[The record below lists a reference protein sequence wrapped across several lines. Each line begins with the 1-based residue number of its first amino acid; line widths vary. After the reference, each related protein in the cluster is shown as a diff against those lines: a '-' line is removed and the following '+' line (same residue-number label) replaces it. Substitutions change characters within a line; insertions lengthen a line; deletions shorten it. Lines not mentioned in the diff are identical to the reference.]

1 MESYRRQGR
10 GDEGVLLRNDFGG
23 AGAMK
28 KLMTLM
34 VLAAAA
40 FAGGGMLNEH
50 NLTTAVNYLYH
61 KQQVGSVIS
70 LGSITSTPPA
80 ALPEHLPAAPG
91 AVPLNQGAAPGSQA
105 SLPAQA
111 VANAPASMPAA
122 QPAPTGAPPGSQPQT
137 VAQVPGT
144 PPPLISVDW
153 PDKTTSTYKTVPADS
168 TAAKPADKP
177 AFDAAAPPPLSA
189 ELASTAAPA
198 PMVPPPA
205 MGTAS
210 RAEERPKVDAAVT
223 QAGLNGAASPKAAG
237 AEQTW
242 PELMKKL
249 QSHGVNNISMQGTT
263 SGKLKIKCELASA
276 DGLKSQPIEGEGETP
291 QAAAQ
296 MALRRVL
303 LFNAA
308 RRAAKTAP
316 IAADASLPGTAPQQ
330 ARIPQF
336 SSPAP
341 PPDYLP
347 PPADAGGPPPAPADV
362 PN

>member
-1 MESYRRQGR
+1 
-10 GDEGVLLRNDFGG
+10 
-23 AGAMK
+23 MK

-80 ALPEHLPAAPG
+80 ALPDHLPAAPG
-91 AVPLNQGAAPGSQA
+91 AVPLNQGNAAPGATA
-105 SLPAQA
+105 SPPAQA
-111 VANAPASMPAA
+111 VASTPATAPAT
-122 QPAPTGAPPGSQPQT
+122 QPAPTVAPPSFQTQP
-137 VAQVPGT
+137 VAQVPAT
-144 PPPLISVDW
+144 PPPPLSVDW
-153 PDKTTSTYKTVPADS
+153 PDKTTSTYKTVPAES
-168 TAAKPADKP
+168 AAAKPAEKP

-189 ELASTAAPA
+189 ELASSVTPA
-198 PMVPPPA
+198 PTVPPPP
-205 MGTAS
+205 MGSTS
-210 RAEERPKVDAAVT
+210 RAEERPKVDAAVM
-223 QAGLNGAASPKAAG
+223 QAGLNGVASPKAAN
-237 AEQTW
+237 AEQAW

-249 QSHGVNNISMQGTT
+249 QSHGVKNIALNGTT
-263 SGKLKIKCELASA
+263 SGKLKLKCELASA
-276 DGLKSQPIEGEGETP
+276 DGLKSLSIEGEGDTP

-316 IAADASLPGTAPQQ
+316 VTGDTSLAGGTPQQ

-341 PPDYLP
+341 PPGYLP